1 MNRLALAAVLAL
13 PLLLG
18 ACAAHQEVAKQRMP
32 WPAPPD
38 PALLAFAPPQDR
50 WPTIGG
56 DILRGVSH
64 SSSAP
69 ADSLRPPSDIAR
81 PPAR

>member
-13 PLLLG
+13 PLLAG

-69 ADSLRPPSDIAR
+69 ENTVRPLPDAR